1 MPDVTLTV
9 VRNPDPRVNA
19 MLRCSQLG
27 PPRPLSTSSDGDV
40 NLLCGDCGFVICE
53 GLKNA
58 ARARGVLL
66 QCPQCKE
73 FNASRF

>member
-1 MPDVTLTV
+1 M
-9 VRNPDPRVNA
+9 
-19 MLRCSQLG
+19 
-27 PPRPLSTSSDGDV
+27 
-40 NLLCGDCGFVICE
+40 LCGDCGFVICE